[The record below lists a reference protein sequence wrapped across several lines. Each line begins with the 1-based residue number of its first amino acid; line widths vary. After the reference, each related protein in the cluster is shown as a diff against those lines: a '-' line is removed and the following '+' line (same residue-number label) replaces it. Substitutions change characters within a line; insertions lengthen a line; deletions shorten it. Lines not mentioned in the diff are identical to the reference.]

1 MPKRRNAS
9 STRWPPKSFDN
20 SISLGSHWGSL
31 LYYLD
36 NTVLRDFVFGVFNEQ
51 ATPQRPVNLTGETHQ
66 LALLLWL
73 RGPPL
78 SAFTDPGM
86 YYAKKAPE
94 SILEK
99 TAKGWVQLS
108 G

>member
-1 MPKRRNAS
+1 MHKRRNAS
-9 STRWPPKSFDN
+9 FARWPLKSFDN
-20 SISLGSHWGSL
+20 SVSLGSHWGSL

-66 LALLLWL
+66 LSLLLWL

-78 SAFTDPGM
+78 SAFTDPDI

-94 SILEK
+94 STFEK
-99 TAKGWVQLS
+99 TAKVWVPLS